1 MCSGF
6 NEILGVFYL
15 VDLNPLSHVRKMQN
29 VVVAGYLY
37 AQFSCCAGCLSF
49 GKIVNNVWF
58 LAAKDHIALLL

>member
-15 VDLNPLSHVRKMQN
+15 VDLNPLFHVRKMQN

-37 AQFSCCAGCLSF
+37 AQFSCYAGCISF
-49 GKIVNNVWF
+49 GKT
-58 LAAKDHIALLL
+58 K